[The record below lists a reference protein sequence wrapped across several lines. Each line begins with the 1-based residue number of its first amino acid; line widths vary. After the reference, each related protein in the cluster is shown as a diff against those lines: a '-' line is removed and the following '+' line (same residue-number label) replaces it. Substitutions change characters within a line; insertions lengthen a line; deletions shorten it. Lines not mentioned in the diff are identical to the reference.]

1 MVQFLVMNYFS
12 YLLHPQKDNNPGIS
26 LLFSDEPSP
35 ELFYET
41 WLLPESKTNMTKDH
55 CRQRSSTE
63 HSIII
68 KPRCRSKIK
77 HPKFKKWKM

>member
-12 YLLHPQKDNNPGIS
+12 YLLHPQKHNGQGIS

-63 HSIII
+63 HSVIITR
-68 KPRCRSKIK
+68 RCRNKIK
-77 HPKFKKWKM
+77 HPKLNK